1 MGTGGFLAEPE
12 PSDAVEAKYAAD
24 RADDGYVMN
33 LTRVWAQAPAVD
45 DAWTAFAG
53 TAAEAAGLTFRQK
66 GIVVTALAAA
76 MGDAYCSLAWGTR
89 LARASDAPTAR
100 AVLDG
105 ADEGLD
111 DDERTIA
118 AWARQLVRDPNGT
131 TAADVDALR
140 RAGFDDRAILGLTAY
155 IAARI
160 AFSTVNDV
168 LGAISDAELRA
179 AAPPA
184 VLDAVTYGRAATA

>member
-12 PSDAVEAKYAAD
+12 RSDAVDAKYAGDIAS
-24 RADDGYVMN
+24 DGYVMN
-33 LTRVWAQAPAVD
+33 LTRTWAQAPPVD
-45 DAWTAFAG
+45 DAWTAFA
-53 TAAEAAGLTFRQK
+53 AASAETAGLTFRQK

-76 MGDAYCSLAWGTR
+76 LGDAYCSLAWGAR
-89 LARASDAPTAR
+89 LATASDAATAR

-105 ADEGLD
+105 TDDGLD
-111 DDERTIA
+111 DDERTLA

-131 TAADVDALR
+131 TADDVDALR

-160 AFSTVNDV
+160 AFSTVNDA
-168 LGAISDAELRA
+168 LGAVPDAQLRA
-179 AAPPA
+179 AAPAP
-184 VLDAVTYGRAATA
+184 VRDAVTYGRAASA

>member
-12 PSDAVEAKYAAD
+12 P
-24 RADDGYVMN
+24 
-33 LTRVWAQAPAVD
+33 
-45 DAWTAFAG
+45 
-53 TAAEAAGLTFRQK
+53 
-66 GIVVTALAAA
+66 
-76 MGDAYCSLAWGTR
+76 
-89 LARASDAPTAR
+89 SDAPTAR

-160 AFSTVNDV
+160 AFSTVNDA
-168 LGAISDAELRA
+168 LGAIPDAELRA